1 MPARRTLDELEFL
14 RRRHTELS
22 VENAQLRGRGAAS
35 RGNIEM
41 LQLNTEMRRR
51 VEQLRHRL
59 PKADLG
65 PSAQADDWLT
75 VHQIASLLNTTAEH
89 ASRLLAKVE
98 TQFDNNGVQV
108 ISRERFE
115 QFVVDTAAGND
126 PSRFL

>member
-1 MPARRTLDELEFL
+1 MPSKPPLDELESL

-41 LQLNTEMRRR
+41 LKVNTDLRRR
-51 VEQLRHRL
+51 VEQLRCRL

-65 PSAQADDWLT
+65 PAAAPDAWLT
-75 VHQIASLLNTTAEH
+75 VHQVASLLNTTAEH

-98 TQFDNNGVQV
+98 TQLDNNGLQV
-108 ISRERFE
+108 LSRERFE
-115 QFVVDTAAGND
+115 QFVVDTATGTD